1 MGRSGA
7 TLAVFL
13 VLAAWAGAQSPGAPV
28 LTAAKR
34 LELHRANRTLL
45 ADLID
50 GGVKLANAERMP
62 DRAETCQKTAR
73 ALGIALRKAAE
84 ARDTDRVAELGE
96 HLTAVVR
103 DGLVPILTE
112 GTRTI
117 PAESPDAGRLKAVR
131 ATAAKDLDEARSAIS
146 PAGTGP
152 GNDRIR
158 AVAGT
163 LDGLWEQLK

>member
-1 MGRSGA
+1 MGRSGV
-7 TLAVFL
+7 TLLVFL

-28 LTAAKR
+28 MTAAKR

-50 GGVKLANAERMP
+50 GGVKLAEAERTA
-62 DRAETCQKTAR
+62 DRAEACQKTAR
-73 ALGIALRKAAE
+73 ALGIALGKAAE

-96 HLTAVVR
+96 HLTAIVR
-103 DGLVPILTE
+103 DGLVPILDE

-117 PAESPDAGRLKAVR
+117 PATSPDAARLKAVR
-131 ATAAKDLDEARSAIS
+131 ATAANDLAGARSAI
-146 PAGTGP
+146 PAAGAGAD
-152 GNDRIR
+152 GDRIR

-163 LDGLWEQLK
+163 LDGLREQLK

>member
-1 MGRSGA
+1 MGRSGV
-7 TLAVFL
+7 TLLVFL

-45 ADLID
+45 RDLID
-50 GGVKLANAERMP
+50 SGVKLADAERMP
-62 DRAETCQKTAR
+62 DRAEACQKTAH

-103 DGLVPILTE
+103 DGLVPILDE

-117 PAESPDAGRLKAVR
+117 PAESPDAVRLKAVR
-131 ATAAKDLDEARSAIS
+131 VTAVEDLDWARSAIPGS
-146 PAGTGP
+146 GTGAES
-152 GNDRIR
+152 DRVR
-158 AVAGT
+158 ALAGT
-163 LDGLWEQLK
+163 LDGLREKLK